1 MRNKLD
7 SLFSQ
12 SKGVCSVICVTYG
25 MEVYMKL
32 LHLGDLH
39 LGKSLADFDL
49 REDQEY
55 MLNQLLQIIEEEG
68 VDGVLICG
76 DVYDK
81 SVPSEGAT
89 KMLDYFLS
97 SLARRNVHTYM
108 ISGNHD
114 SDERLNYGRTLFE
127 SNNIFIS
134 TKFDGRLCKHTLK
147 VGEEEADIYLL
158 PFVKASQVRH
168 FLPEVEIKSYDD
180 AIRVIID
187 NTEIDNS
194 RCNVILAH
202 QFVVGDNEP
211 VLSGSEGLGTQSVGL
226 VEKVSYACFK
236 DFNYVALGHIHSA
249 QHIGRQEVRYSG
261 SPLKYSLSEVNNEKS
276 VPVIT
281 LNGKDKIDI
290 KLVPVKPLRDM
301 RHIKGKMKD
310 LLDKANVVST
320 NDFIYATLTDED
332 FINDAMGIFQQI
344 YPNTVKIDYDN
355 SHTREIEQV
364 DISKIAE
371 NRSFEDLIKDFY
383 NQMYSCDISE
393 EEMDIMRMVA
403 REAGVLHETD

>member
-1 MRNKLD
+1 
-7 SLFSQ
+7 
-12 SKGVCSVICVTYG
+12 
-25 MEVYMKL
+25 MKL

-39 LGKSLADFDL
+39 LGKSLVDFDL

-55 MLNQLLQIIEEEG
+55 MLNQLLQIIDEQS
-68 VDGVLICG
+68 VDAVLICG

-81 SVPSEGAT
+81 SVPSEVAT

-127 SNNIFIS
+127 SNNIYIS
-134 TKFDGRLCKHTLK
+134 TKFEGSLCKHTLR

-168 FLPEVEIKSYDD
+168 FIPDVEIQSYDD
-180 AIRVIID
+180 AIRAIIN

-194 RCNVILAH
+194 KCNVILAH
-202 QFVVGDNEP
+202 QFVVGSSEP
-211 VLSGSEGLGTQSVGL
+211 MLGGSEGLGTQSVGL
-226 VEKVSYACFK
+226 VEKVGYECFD
-236 DFNYVALGHIHSA
+236 DFDYVALGHIHSP
-249 QHIGRQEVRYSG
+249 QYIGREEVRYSG

-281 LNGKDKIDI
+281 LNGKGQIDI
-290 KLVPVKPLRDM
+290 NLVQVKPLRDM

-310 LLDKANVVST
+310 LLDKANVAST
-320 NDFIYATLTDED
+320 NDFIYATLTDDD

-355 SHTREIEQV
+355 AHTREIEQV

-383 NQMYSCDISE
+383 SQMYSCDISE
-393 EEMDIMRMVA
+393 EEMDIMRIVA
-403 REAGVLHETD
+403 REAGVLHEAD